1 MLGLRLAAATEDF
14 GTNLRQAIQRAAQN
28 RVRGLRLNVRQE
40 VRAEEFSA
48 TGLRQ
53 LRHFVEEHQL
63 RVAGLLFP
71 TRHALAEP
79 QYLDQRLDGL
89 RAAIGLARPLGTE
102 EILVRIGRIPD
113 PDGQA
118 ESVSQSA
125 VNDDVNSLTNPF
137 SFAPSGGGASL
148 PSEAQ
153 QYRHLL
159 EVLTDMAAVAGRE
172 GASLQLIPSA
182 YDTGRLR
189 RLLTDVKSGPVGLVF
204 DPATCVMSGRN
215 PADVFRDL
223 YQHVGYARMRDA
235 RRDVDGGGI
244 EVTHGDGI
252 VDWNEVLAVLTEAD
266 TAMWACA
273 ERTGGDQRG
282 EDAARA
288 VHHFNSL
295 LPSF

>member
-1 MLGLRLAAATEDF
+1 MLGLRLAVATEDF
-14 GTNLRQAIQRAAQN
+14 GTNLRQAIARAAQN

-63 RVAGLLFP
+63 RVAGLMFP
-71 TRHALAEP
+71 SRHALAEP
-79 QYLDQRLDGL
+79 LYLDQRLDGL

-102 EILVRIGRIPD
+102 EILVRVGRIPD
-113 PDGQA
+113 PDDES
-118 ESVSQSA
+118 ESVAHAAS
-125 VNDDVNSLTNPF
+125 NHDVNSLTNPF
-137 SFAPSGGGASL
+137 SFASSGAAV
-148 PSEAQ
+148 PQASEAQ

-182 YDTGRLR
+182 YDTARLR

-215 PADVFRDL
+215 PVDVFRDL

-244 EVTHGDGI
+244 EVSHGDGI
-252 VDWNEVLAVLTEAD
+252 VDWQEVLAVLTEAG
-266 TAMWACA
+266 AALWVCA

-282 EDAARA
+282 EDVARA
-288 VHHFNSL
+288 VNQLNSL
-295 LPSF
+295 LPAF